1 MITTKTEKEE
11 EEDQKRLS
19 RPSCLIVGE
28 STRFSGKKVLKT
40 KKTKKKRFFFSSSV
54 CFFLAWTALFLVV
67 LRICLLYTSSKQE
80 RESARERTKA
90 KHFCVIYIYTYI

>member
-1 MITTKTEKEE
+1 MRIIKTEKEE

-28 STRFSGKKVLKT
+28 STLRSGKKVLKT
-40 KKTKKKRFFFSSSV
+40 KGKKRFFFSSSSV

-90 KHFCVIYIYTYI
+90 KHFCVIYIYTHI

>member
-1 MITTKTEKEE
+1 MIITKTEKEE

-40 KKTKKKRFFFSSSV
+40 KKTKKKILFFVSLFFSLDCPFFG
-54 CFFLAWTALFLVV
+54 CFEDLLALHILKT
-67 LRICLLYTSSKQE
+67 RKRE
-80 RESARERTKA
+80 REREQKRSTFA
-90 KHFCVIYIYTYI
+90 